1 MREFLGGVTFR
12 IGLAVTLIVVAVTAA
27 QALAMRTVLLQQTL
41 EVRRHIVEEG
51 VALARL
57 VARGDAADPGV
68 LRRELAALES
78 VAVVFYDR
86 EGAVIGASRDD
97 VDYLASLDLPTR
109 LAADAAA
116 GQPHFV
122 VPLESGQR
130 TEVIARTDA
139 GGPVAYVGVF
149 EDRPVLAMQ
158 SIRRWVWLAAV
169 LVALLTSLVVTLVVS
184 RGVRRSAG
192 ELELVVRRMAQGD
205 LSVRLPDFGEH
216 EVGRVLRDFNRMADV
231 VELREGAFRV
241 EDGRRRRLMDEV
253 SGNLALEVPA
263 LLAQLESLAEEVET
277 TELTSAQDTVGRAIA
292 QMKRLASLAEDLT
305 FLTRLEREGI
315 ALDPLPVDLAEFAE
329 IEAEA
334 FGPTAL
340 LSDVSVK
347 VEGKSCIA
355 LIDRARFGR
364 LVRILLLH
372 AARRAQP
379 GSVVRIAV
387 AEGSFEVIAV
397 ARSQSSNAIEQEE
410 LGLAI
415 AHLLVKAHGG
425 ELTMRS
431 AQGESFVA
439 KIALPPAE

>member
-292 QMKRLASLAEDLT
+292 QMKRLASLT